1 MASPPLSS
9 VPDPDLAPPVP
20 ESVRPDSSSPP
31 DALPPAGGGPNLTH
45 VPPESR
51 PAVRRLHA
59 QVERAATALE
69 RLQRENERLRRRLA
83 ALEQRPALQPDTTTL
98 VLDDE
103 PQDLR
108 ARLSSFIDTIDAF
121 LSDDAPAPSSASP
134 PSS

>member
-1 MASPPLSS
+1 
-9 VPDPDLAPPVP
+9 
-20 ESVRPDSSSPP
+20 
-31 DALPPAGGGPNLTH
+31 
-45 VPPESR
+45 
-51 PAVRRLHA
+51 
-59 QVERAATALE
+59 VERAATALE